1 MASRDLKMSKQ
12 GTVSKRKHIILMIS
26 LKPGMIWRPKSSYSQ
41 SVMASYNIGL
51 STFYDL
57 KKQKDHLR
65 LFVALSE
72 SVKGLFKQQ
81 ALRQGKVSF
90 E

>member
-1 MASRDLKMSKQ
+1 
-12 GTVSKRKHIILMIS
+12 
-26 LKPGMIWRPKSSYSQ
+26 
-41 SVMASYNIGL
+41 MASYNIGL